1 MDSRNETQQGPER
14 APETAAESAPDAPLD
29 PARARLL
36 ALAAE
41 RGVSLSAL
49 SALIGRN
56 AAYLQQFVRKGS
68 PRKLE
73 ENDRRTLAE
82 FLGAD
87 ESELG
92 APARETV
99 LTVGAW
105 AGAGASTPQA
115 RGPLDW
121 ADIPRLP
128 LGASAGPGT
137 IAADSAPVDRL
148 RFSGRWL
155 RQQGL
160 EPAML
165 SVIEVEGD
173 SMEPN
178 LRDGDEILV
187 DRTPRPLR
195 AGLHV
200 IRLDDVLLVKRLEPG
215 PAGTL
220 RVISDNPAY
229 ARMERPIA
237 DVSVLGR
244 VVWKGGR
251 I

>member
-1 MDSRNETQQGPER
+1 MDFRIETQQHG
-14 APETAAESAPDAPLD
+14 ESPLD
-29 PARARLL
+29 PARTRLV
-36 ALAAE
+36 ALSAE

-49 SALIGRN
+49 SGLLGRN

-82 FLGAD
+82 FFGVD
-87 ESELG
+87 EAELG

-99 LTVGAW
+99 LTVGA
-105 AGAGASTPQA
+105 GAPA
-115 RGPLDW
+115 RIADW

-137 IAADSAPVDRL
+137 VALDPAPIDRL

-173 SMEPN
+173 SMEPT
-178 LRDGDEILV
+178 LRDGDDILV
-187 DRTPRPLR
+187 DRAPRPLR
-195 AGLHV
+195 SGLHV

-215 PAGTL
+215 PSGTL
-220 RVISDNPAY
+220 QVISDNPAY
-229 ARMERPIA
+229 PRLERPRADIA
-237 DVSVLGR
+237 ILGR

-251 I
+251 V

>member
-1 MDSRNETQQGPER
+1 MNSRFETQQHGEHPM
-14 APETAAESAPDAPLD
+14 D
-29 PARARLL
+29 PARTRLV

-49 SALIGRN
+49 SGLLGRN

-73 ENDRRTLAE
+73 ENDRRTLAD
-82 FLGAD
+82 FFGVD
-87 ESELG
+87 EAELG
-92 APARETV
+92 APPRDTV
-99 LTVGAW
+99 LTVGSSG
-105 AGAGASTPQA
+105 GAGAPA
-115 RGPLDW
+115 RAADW

-137 IAADSAPVDRL
+137 LAHDAAPTDRL

-173 SMEPN
+173 SMEPT

-187 DRTPRPLR
+187 DRSPRPMR
-195 AGLHV
+195 SGLHV

-215 PAGTL
+215 PAGTVL
-220 RVISDNPAY
+220 VISDNPAY
-229 ARMERPIA
+229 PRMERPRAEVAII
-237 DVSVLGR
+237 GR

-251 I
+251 V

>member
-1 MDSRNETQQGPER
+1 MKSRFETQQSGD
-14 APETAAESAPDAPLD
+14 SLMD
-29 PARARLL
+29 PTRTRLV

-49 SALIGRN
+49 SGLLGRN

-82 FLGAD
+82 FFGVD
-87 ESELG
+87 EAELG
-92 APARETV
+92 APPRETV
-99 LTVGAW
+99 LTVGVA
-105 AGAGASTPQA
+105 APA
-115 RGPLDW
+115 RTADW

-137 IAADSAPVDRL
+137 LAQDAAPTDRL

-160 EPAML
+160 DPAML

-173 SMEPN
+173 SMDPT

-187 DRTPRPLR
+187 DRSPRALR
-195 AGLHV
+195 SGLHV

-215 PAGTL
+215 SAGTL
-220 RVISDNPAY
+220 HIISDNPAY
-229 ARMERPIA
+229 PRLERARAEVAII
-237 DVSVLGR
+237 GR

-251 I
+251 V